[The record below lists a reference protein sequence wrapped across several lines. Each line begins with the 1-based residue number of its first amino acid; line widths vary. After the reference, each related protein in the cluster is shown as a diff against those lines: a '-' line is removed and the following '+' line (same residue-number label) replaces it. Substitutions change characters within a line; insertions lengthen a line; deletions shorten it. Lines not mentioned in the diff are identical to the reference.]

1 MKYIVVLADGMA
13 DYPIE
18 KLGNKTPLEFAN
30 TPNFDFLSRKGTM
43 GMVKTVPDTLLPGSD
58 TANLSVL
65 GYDPE
70 KYYSGRSPFE
80 AASIGIPLELK
91 DITFRC
97 NVVTLSEDEP
107 YEEKII
113 TDHSADE
120 ITTAEA
126 TELIK
131 AVNEHFKTDSMEFHP
146 GISYRHILV
155 WHNAPK
161 AYKLIP
167 PHDILERKIGAYL
180 PSGEDS
186 PILLEIMKKSY
197 EFLKDHPVNL
207 RRKERGLRPANSIW
221 LWGEG
226 HKPAL
231 TGFLEKY
238 KVKGSIISAVD
249 LIKGLGIC
257 SGMNIV
263 EVEGATGNVNTNYIG
278 KAKAA
283 LEELASGKDFV
294 YVHVEAPDECGH
306 RAELEN
312 KILAFESIDKYI
324 VGTMLEELNGQEFKL
339 MVLPDH
345 PTPLSIRTHTLDPVP
360 YVIYDSTKVLDNP
373 NNIFDEKNAAKTRNY
388 IQKGY
393 KLMDKFILDEEI

>member
-1 MKYIVVLADGMA
+1 M
-13 DYPIE
+13 
-18 KLGNKTPLEFAN
+18 
-30 TPNFDFLSRKGTM
+30 
-43 GMVKTVPDTLLPGSD
+43 
-58 TANLSVL
+58 
-65 GYDPE
+65 
-70 KYYSGRSPFE
+70 
-80 AASIGIPLELK
+80 
-91 DITFRC
+91 
-97 NVVTLSEDEP
+97 
-107 YEEKII
+107 
-113 TDHSADE
+113 
-120 ITTAEA
+120 
-126 TELIK
+126 
-131 AVNEHFKTDSMEFHP
+131 
-146 GISYRHILV
+146 
-155 WHNAPK
+155 
-161 AYKLIP
+161 
-167 PHDILERKIGAYL
+167 
-180 PSGEDS
+180 
-186 PILLEIMKKSY
+186 
-197 EFLKDHPVNL
+197 
-207 RRKERGLRPANSIW
+207 
-221 LWGEG
+221 
-226 HKPAL
+226 
-231 TGFLEKY
+231 
-238 KVKGSIISAVD
+238 D

-312 KILAFESIDKYI
+312 KILAIESIDKYI
-324 VGTMLEELNGQEFKL
+324 VGTMLEELKGQEFKL